1 MLHAA
6 VVTGASSGIGRAT
19 ARRLGRGG
27 FHVLAVG
34 RDEAALGEICREI
47 EQSNGR
53 ARWLSVDVTAGD
65 YEVACKPGQ
74 KGDGIRTGIEVEGD
88 GGSSEA
94 AYDREVEVV
103 ATDFAFTGLSGFT
116 GKAGEKIE
124 LKLEN
129 KSSSTTHELEVF
141 GPDGKEVGEVAPV
154 APGETGE
161 AIVEL
166 TSAGTYTYEC
176 GIGNHA
182 EQGMKGSF
190 TVA

>member
-65 YEVACKPGQ
+65 
-74 KGDGIRTGIEVEGD
+74 
-88 GGSSEA
+88 
-94 AYDREVEVV
+94 
-103 ATDFAFTGLSGFT
+103 
-116 GKAGEKIE
+116 
-124 LKLEN
+124 
-129 KSSSTTHELEVF
+129 
-141 GPDGKEVGEVAPV
+141 APR
-154 APGETGE
+154 
-161 AIVEL
+161 AIVQRALDEFNDNERR
-166 TSAGTYTYEC
+166 T
-176 GIGNHA
+176 
-182 EQGMKGSF
+182 EQKEIDLLGVMQYAMRSRDQGRHQ
-190 TVA
+190 